1 MLRAKLYSSAA
12 LLAMGIFALTPSVQ
26 AQHHGGGGH
35 GGGGHG
41 GGHVSSG
48 AHWSGGHGSAN
59 WSGGHNAG
67 HWSGGGVHHGGYHYG
82 YRPYYGYGYWPY
94 YAFGLGSY
102 LLPYANSYSNSYY
115 SAPYSYDSGPSYDT
129 YSDQSYVTPSYTYP
143 SAQPSYS
150 TPELVVPAALNQ
162 ARLEVIVPDPNAEI
176 WIQGAKTTTT
186 GTRRVYVS
194 PALSTGAS
202 YTYTVKG
209 AWSRNGG
216 MVTEQ
221 RNVPVTAGAT
231 AVIDFTRPA
240 AARAQ

>member
-1 MLRAKLYSSAA
+1 MLRAKLVSTAA

-26 AQHHGGGGH
+26 AQHHGGSGH

-48 AHWSGGHGSAN
+48 AHWSGGGAH

-67 HWSGGGVHHGGYHYG
+67 HWSGGAVNHGGYYHGGYYGHYG

-102 LLPYANSYSNSYY
+102 LLPYANNYSNSYY
-115 SAPYSYDSGPSYDT
+115 STPYYDSAPYYDT
-129 YSDQSYVTPSYTYP
+129 YSDQSSVTPSYTYP
-143 SAQPSYS
+143 SAQ
-150 TPELVVPAALNQ
+150 PELVVPAALNQ
-162 ARLEVIVPDPNAEI
+162 ARLEVIVPDPNAEV
-176 WIQGAKTTTT
+176 WIQGARTTTT

-194 PALSTGAS
+194 PALSSGAS

-216 MVTEQ
+216 VVTEQ
-221 RNVPVTAGAT
+221 RNVPVTAGTT
-231 AVIDFTRPA
+231 AVVDFTRPA
-240 AARAQ
+240 ARAQ

>member
-35 GGGGHG
+35 SGGGHG
-41 GGHVSSG
+41 GGHSPAHVSGG
-48 AHWSGGHGSAN
+48 AH

-67 HWSGGGVHHGGYHYG
+67 HWSGGAVHHGGYYHGGYYG

-94 YAFGLGSY
+94 YGFGLGSY
-102 LLPYANSYSNSYY
+102 LFPYANNYSNSYY
-115 SAPYSYDSGPSYDT
+115 SAPFYGDSAPYYDT
-129 YSDQSYVTPSYTYP
+129 YSDQNYVTPSYTYP
-143 SAQPSYS
+143 SAQSSYT

-162 ARLEVIVPDPNAEI
+162 ARMEVIVPDPNAEI
-176 WIQGAKTTTT
+176 WIQGAKTTTM

-194 PALSTGAS
+194 PELSPGRS
-202 YTYTVKG
+202 YTYTIKG
-209 AWSRNGG
+209 VWNRNGG

-221 RNVPVTAGAT
+221 RNVSVTAGAT
-231 AVIDFTRPA
+231 VVIDFTRPA